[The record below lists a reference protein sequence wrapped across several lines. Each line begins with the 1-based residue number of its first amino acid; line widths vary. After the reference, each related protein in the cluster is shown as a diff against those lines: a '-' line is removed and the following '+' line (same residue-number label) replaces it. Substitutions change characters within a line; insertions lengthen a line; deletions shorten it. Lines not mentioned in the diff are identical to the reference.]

1 MKSISRRIKG
11 SSQFGGY
18 QQGKQKKNYE
28 DLLSASG
35 AKVQQK
41 THSHSQRQGY
51 LIKVRHSLSTIS
63 INQREATT
71 GCCRRRCA
79 RPDVSFSGSIHR
91 LALSTGTC
99 LFTGLPPCSL
109 CFSSSSFRAI
119 SLSSSSFF
127 RASSSLFASSLS
139 YSGFLI
145 HSFKL
150 GSHRC
155 LQYQNIRLIRVQS
168 ASTKRK
174 F

>member
-63 INQREATT
+63 INQREATK
-71 GCCRRRCA
+71 GA
-79 RPDVSFSGSIHR
+79 RPQVAVDEDVLGQ
-91 LALSTGTC
+91 T
-99 LFTGLPPCSL
+99 
-109 CFSSSSFRAI
+109 
-119 SLSSSSFF
+119 SLS
-127 RASSSLFASSLS
+127 
-139 YSGFLI
+139 
-145 HSFKL
+145 
-150 GSHRC
+150 
-155 LQYQNIRLIRVQS
+155 QVQS
-168 ASTKRK
+168 IA
-174 F
+174 